1 MTTSTS
7 RLGLVCA
14 ALTGVTL
21 LSWWIGINDGLHAF
35 SLNAAI
41 TVGVILMAAL
51 KVRLIVWE
59 FMELRHAPRKLRRI
73 ADATLAGMIGALL
86 LLYFVG
92 LKLQA

>member
-1 MTTSTS
+1 MTTTTT

-14 ALTGVTL
+14 LLTGVTL
-21 LSWWIGINDGLHAF
+21 LSWWLGVNDGLHTFTLSAG
-35 SLNAAI
+35 I

-73 ADATLAGMIGALL
+73 ADAALISLIGALL

-92 LKLQA
+92 LRL